1 MTRVTSTTA
10 NDTTALSARVLGVIS
25 SAIALSNAALLAISI
40 TDLAKQRVPL
50 GLWLLCAVVAIRWL
64 SATALAEWS
73 MRVRR
78 AIRTRWRNTL
88 PTHLALPRLEHER
101 ARGDLALAIDHASE
115 APFLEVLS
123 TSARVSVLGLVIVFW
138 AAGWLALLITILLL
152 VSAVPLYLRA
162 GRRSEAMAVEF
173 QTRRSVLESRQ
184 LELLTHAPELRALGA
199 VPYGA
204 KEIAAISD
212 SEHAI
217 ALRAIRIALESSL
230 VTEFLSGVSIGLVA
244 MVVGFALLG
253 GRISLS
259 HALVAVLVTSEVF
272 LQVRR
277 FGTEFHRRE
286 NAVRSLALLHEVSGR
301 SVSGELGEL
310 LVSDQVVTSVND
322 QPVSIRLQEGERL
335 LVRGPSGSGK
345 TTLLETWLGWTPAKD
360 GTIRRTSRP
369 IGFVS
374 VASSLVSGTLRENLI
389 LDAEIPDAR
398 VRRMLEALGLTGQ
411 RFADLDVRLL
421 ADGQGMSTGERVRL
435 VLARALLADPALLI
449 IDDIAGVL
457 DGEARLRVRQTLDA
471 FLQVTIIE
479 ATVDDPVLA
488 SFDSLVEVPR

>member
-1 MTRVTSTTA
+1 VTRVTSRTA
-10 NDTTALSARVLGVIS
+10 NDNAVLSARVLGVIS
-25 SAIALSNAALLAISI
+25 CAVAISNAALLAISM
-40 TDLAKQRVPL
+40 TDLAKQRVTL

-64 SATALAEWS
+64 SASALGEWS
-73 MRVRR
+73 MHVRR
-78 AIRTRWRNTL
+78 EIRTHWRNTL

-162 GRRSEAMAVEF
+162 GRRSEAMAAEF
-173 QTRRSVLESRQ
+173 QARRSVLESRQ

-204 KEIAAISD
+204 NEIAAISD

-301 SVSGELGEL
+301 SVSGELGDL

-398 VRRMLEALGLTGQ
+398 VQQMLEALGLTGQ
-411 RFADLDVRLL
+411 RFVDLDVRLL

-435 VLARALLADPALLI
+435 VLARALLAGPALLI
-449 IDDIAGVL
+449 LDDIAGVL
-457 DGEARLRVRQTLDA
+457 DAEARSRVRQTLDT
-471 FLQVTIIE
+471 FHQVTIIE

>member
-1 MTRVTSTTA
+1 M
-10 NDTTALSARVLGVIS
+10 
-25 SAIALSNAALLAISI
+25 
-40 TDLAKQRVPL
+40 TDLAKQRVTL

-64 SATALAEWS
+64 SASALGEWS
-73 MRVRR
+73 MHVRR
-78 AIRTRWRNTL
+78 EIRTHWRNTL

-162 GRRSEAMAVEF
+162 GRRSEAMAAEF
-173 QTRRSVLESRQ
+173 QARRSVLESRQ

-204 KEIAAISD
+204 NEIAAISD

-301 SVSGELGEL
+301 SVSGELGDL

-398 VRRMLEALGLTGQ
+398 VQQMLEALGLTGQ
-411 RFADLDVRLL
+411 RFVDLDVRLL

-435 VLARALLADPALLI
+435 VLARALLAGPALLI
-449 IDDIAGVL
+449 LDDIAGVL
-457 DGEARLRVRQTLDA
+457 DAEARSRVRQTLDT
-471 FLQVTIIE
+471 FHQVTIIE